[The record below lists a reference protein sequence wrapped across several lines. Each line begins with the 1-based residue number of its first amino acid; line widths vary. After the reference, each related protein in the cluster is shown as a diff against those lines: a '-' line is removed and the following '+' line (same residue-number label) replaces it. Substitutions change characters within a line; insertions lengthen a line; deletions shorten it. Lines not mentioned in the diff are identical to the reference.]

1 MTGNR
6 QLLMLTVVM
15 IALTRMVTFFSWVIT
30 ILTDMKMF
38 SILVRDININIMLMT
53 MTMYYTLSVIQYSK
67 FFFVSI
73 NSY

>member
-1 MTGNR
+1 
-6 QLLMLTVVM
+6 MLTVVM

-53 MTMYYTLSVIQYSK
+53 MTMYYTLCYSVFQI
-67 FFFVSI
+67 FFVSI